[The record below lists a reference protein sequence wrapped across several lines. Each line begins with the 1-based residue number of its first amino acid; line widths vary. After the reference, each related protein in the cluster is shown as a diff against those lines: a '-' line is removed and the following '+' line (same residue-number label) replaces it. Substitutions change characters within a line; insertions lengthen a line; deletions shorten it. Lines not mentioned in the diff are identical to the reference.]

1 MLQFVALV
9 LIFVALITTLILAP
23 VSNAVTSTNK
33 TVSFQGRLLTSGGAI
48 VADGYY
54 NIQFKIYQDG
64 SGTAAGNPGGS
75 LKWTESYVNA
85 GGTNGVEVRNGY
97 FSVALGSINQFGS
110 SVDWNQ
116 DTLWLSMN
124 VAGSAAACST
134 FGSAPCTADGE
145 MLPMK
150 QITATPYAINAGA
163 VGGKTAD
170 NFIQLA
176 QGVQTDASLNTS
188 SIFVN
193 KTGTGNIIQ
202 LQNAAQDVSRV
213 SDTGHITLGNT
224 TNKEISIDASP
235 DDLAGRS
242 LSVKAGAGG
251 NGSGATGG
259 SLILQGGDSGGS
271 SGDGGAIA
279 IEGGN
284 RTGSGTD
291 GSIYI
296 GSSNASNIQ
305 IGNNSLA
312 SGSQTIRIG
321 DNNTAGGTTN
331 VIIGSGGTAQSGST
345 TVQGKDSVDIKTNGT
360 TRATFSGDSNSVSF
374 GNGVSSDTPSDF
386 KIQGTA
392 SSASGVGGGA
402 LTIQGGG
409 TTVGNANGGNL
420 TLAGGAGSGTGTN
433 GLVVIGSP
441 TFTSAGTQSSGTN
454 VNVTQSNIDSF
465 GVVTLNAT
473 AADINFTL
481 GAPSLGANAT
491 GRIVYVTAANGSQNF
506 ILRANTGA
514 GEGVEQVISM
524 RQNST
529 TTMLWNGTLWTAA
542 GSANP
547 TTLQDAYDA
556 SQQKSGSA
564 EILAYNYGLTVK
576 NGNATT
582 TNSTLLDVQSSST
595 AKIFSVNSGTA
606 EYASNGG
613 AEIPGASSSTFNA
626 DHWGVAGVST
636 VERHTTKGPYI
647 ESGNASVK
655 VSSAQSYSGGY
666 NKLTTALAPSTTY
679 TVSLS
684 VKLQSGTFTNFG
696 VIYAYDGTNIAA
708 ICQDNIT
715 VSTTAWT
722 KVNCTFETPASGIT
736 SNNTVAFGQL
746 GSGAYT
752 YYVDNMSITEGGTIN
767 GGGTAGPSVQIG
779 NGGTDGGATT
789 LFTLDKSGAAP
800 IAANNDALLGSMY
813 YDTDLGKV
821 QCFEADG
828 WGACGASPDTF
839 VTLSAEYS
847 NAVMHG
853 SGTGTMTSD
862 LCSDALNINDGSSS
876 QPTICG
882 TNETNNFYKWTSP
895 SASAQTRSIFVTY
908 QLPSNFKGFANG
920 TTNVMAKTDSTN
932 STVDYEIYRNNGATG
947 LTACG
952 STVSVST
959 GVKTT
964 WQKAAAT
971 GTADPSTCNFTAG
984 DSLVMR
990 INLTSS
996 SNANAYVGNLNFT
1009 FNNQ

>member
-33 TVSFQGRLLTSGGAI
+33 TISFQGRLLTSGGAI

-75 LKWTESYVNA
+75 LKWTENHVNA
-85 GGTNGVEVRNGY
+85 GSDGGIEVRNGY
-97 FSVALGSINQFGS
+97 FSVALGSVNQFGS

-124 VAGSAAACST
+124 VAGSAAGCST
-134 FGSAPCTADGE
+134 FGSAPCIADGE

-176 QGVQTDASLNTS
+176 QGVQTDASTNTS
-188 SIFVN
+188 SIHID
-193 KTGTGNIIQ
+193 KTGSGNFLY
-202 LQNAAQDVSRV
+202 LQNNAVDVLSINHSGDLSFGSA
-213 SDTGHITLGNT
+213 SDHV
-224 TNKEISIDASP
+224 ISIAASGENL
-235 DDLAGRS
+235 DGRALTVS
-242 LSVKAGAGG
+242 GG
-251 NGSGATGG
+251 KGGDGSGSEGG
-259 SLILQGGDSGGS
+259 SLILQGGNA
-271 SGDGGAIA
+271 GGADA
-279 IEGGN
+279 NGGN
-284 RTGSGTD
+284 IALDAGEGSGTGVD
-291 GSIYI
+291 G
-296 GSSNASNIQ
+296 NIA
-305 IGNNSLA
+305 I
-312 SGSQTIRIG
+312 
-321 DNNTAGGTTN
+321 GTTRARN
-331 VIIGSGGTAQSGST
+331 IIIGSTYRDIDQQILIGANDTAGSSTNITIGNGGSAASGDT
-345 TVQGKDSVDIKTNGT
+345 TIQAKDSVTIKTNGT
-360 TRATFSGDSNSVSF
+360 TRATFSEDSNSVSF

-409 TTVGNANGGNL
+409 ATVGNANGGNL
-420 TLAGGAGSGTGTN
+420 TLAGGDGSGTGTN

-441 TFTSAGTQSSGTN
+441 TFTTAGTQSSASN
-454 VNVTQSNIDSF
+454 VNVTQANVDSF

-473 AADINFTL
+473 APDVNFTL
-481 GAPSLGANAT
+481 GAPSLGANAI
-491 GRIVYVTAANGSQNF
+491 GRVVYVTAANGSQNF
-506 ILRANTGA
+506 TLRANTGA
-514 GEGVEQVISM
+514 GTGVEQVIPM

-542 GSANP
+542 GSSSP

-556 SQQKSGSA
+556 SQQTSGSA
-564 EILAYNYGLTVK
+564 EILAYNYGLTVR
-576 NGNATT
+576 NGNASAN
-582 TNSTLLDVQSSST
+582 NSTLLDVQSSST
-595 AKIFSVNSGTA
+595 AKLFSVNSGTI

-613 AEIPGASSSTFNA
+613 AETPGASSSTFNT
-626 DHWGVAGVST
+626 DHWGIAGVST
-636 VERHTTKGPYI
+636 IERYTTKGAYV

-655 VSSAQSYSGGY
+655 VSSGEPYSGGY
-666 NKLTTALAPSTTY
+666 NRLTVPLAPSKTY

-696 VIYAYDGTNIAA
+696 VLYAYDGSNIGA
-708 ICQDNIT
+708 ICQDNVT

-736 SNNTVAFGQL
+736 DDNTVAFGQL
-746 GSGAYT
+746 GAGAYT
-752 YYVDNMSITEGGTIN
+752 YYIDNMSVTEGGTIN

-779 NGGTDGGATT
+779 SGGTNGNSTT
-789 LFTLDKSGAAP
+789 LFTLDKAGSAP
-800 IAANNDALLGSMY
+800 VGANNEALLGSMY
-813 YDTDLGKV
+813 YDTTLGKV
-821 QCFEADG
+821 QCFESEG

-839 VTLSAEYS
+839 VTLSPEYS

-895 SASAQTRSIFVTY
+895 SATTQTRSVFVTY
-908 QLPSNFKGFANG
+908 QLPSNFKAFANG
-920 TTNVMAKTDSTN
+920 STNVMARTDSTN
-932 STVDYEIYRNNGATG
+932 ATVDYQVYRNNPTSG

-952 STVSVST
+952 STVPVST

-964 WQKAAAT
+964 WQKAATT
-971 GTADPSTCNFTAG
+971 GTADPSTCNFAAG
-984 DSLVMR
+984 DSIVMR

-996 SNANAYVGNLNFT
+996 NNANAYVGNLNFT